1 MDVRSCTMVSLPN
14 RDQYGFLGSVADVLD
29 AEEGDTM
36 PGTQPA
42 TSTFRRLTAATRL
55 AARRLDAYTLDVTN
69 PVRHY
74 AMRDRNFRR

>member
-1 MDVRSCTMVSLPN
+1 
-14 RDQYGFLGSVADVLD
+14 
-29 AEEGDTM
+29 M

-42 TSTFRRLTAATRL
+42 TSTFRRFTAATRL

-74 AMRDRNFRR
+74 ATRDRNFRR